1 MIDLRQGWVLD
12 LFERLAT
19 GIVAVVGPHC
29 EVIVHDFSDLEHSV
43 IVAAGDVTGRKEGAP
58 VPDLAFVSE
67 GSDPNAPDQLNYRTR
82 LGTHDLQSSTI
93 WLRDTTGRLIGAVC
107 INIDYSGLV
116 QASDLLNSLISCA
129 RAEADLV
136 VTDTFA
142 KDVGDLIRLSVNAFL
157 RREGYSDIDTL
168 PYEAKIR
175 LIQVLEDRSLFQ
187 MRGAVNEV
195 ANQLG
200 VTRATVY
207 NYRLRLA
214 G

>member
-1 MIDLRQGWVLD
+1 MIDLRQGWFHE

-43 IVAAGDVTGRKEGAP
+43 VVAAGNVTGRKEGAP

-67 GSDPNAPDQLNYRTR
+67 GADPDAPDQLNYRTR

-93 WLRDTTGRLIGAVC
+93 WLRDTTGCLIGAVC

-116 QASDLLNSLISCA
+116 QASDLLNSLVACA
-129 RAEADLV
+129 RAESDRV

-142 KDVGDLIRLSVNAFL
+142 KDVGDLIRLSVHSFL
-157 RREGYSDIDTL
+157 QREGYSDVESM

-175 LIQVLEDRSLFQ
+175 LIQALEDRGLFQ

-207 NYRLRLA
+207 NYRMRFA